1 MKVALGVGAVVVVI
15 LIVAAVLYYNKPAT
29 DGTQTTSDAE
39 TQQPMETSPA
49 DSGPPPRIVWR
60 AAQDAFLNEN
70 AKRDG
75 WSQTPQ
81 GLQYHVEKEVSGDAP
96 KPTPGSRVTVHYE
109 GQLIDG
115 NIFDSSYARGQPAT
129 FPLSGVI
136 QGWQIG
142 VPMMRLGEIWQFAI
156 PAELGYGERDA
167 GPIPAGSTLLFKVE
181 LLEVETPAN

>member
-15 LIVAAVLYYNKPAT
+15 LIVVVVLYYNKPAT
-29 DGTQTTSDAE
+29 DEPQTASDPEISQPVSEPAE
-39 TQQPMETSPA
+39 
-49 DSGPPPRIVWR
+49 SGPPPRIVWR

-75 WSQTPQ
+75 WSQTPE
-81 GLQYHVEKEVSGDAP
+81 GLQYQVEKEASGDAP
-96 KPTPGSRVTVHYE
+96 KPAPGSRVTVHYE
-109 GQLIDG
+109 GQLING
-115 NIFDSSYARGQPAT
+115 NVFDSSYARGEPAT

-136 QGWQIG
+136 QGWQVG

-156 PAELGYGERDA
+156 PAELGYGERDS